1 LWGQGKAIMIV
12 FKKIG
17 IQTLGIIFIVSI
29 LFRIIDDTLPTL
41 YNSSKNF
48 ISLISAK
55 EHKVVTMTTRV
66 SVTDYEAEGGD
77 GRNFVDWCV
86 NEMRGEVVRTPDNAY
101 CVIED
106 PIPNYLLRN
115 EEDLLYLQE
124 FNIWF
129 KNNKKLSLFITI
141 IGVAIYFIIQSK
153 LIYHLVL
160 LFSRFNSTSTMD
172 SFFEN
177 LKNLQSIVL
186 CFFIMPVVSFITW
199 EEFYVDSFIYALL
212 AVLLYQFLHY
222 VAIKYQNERKEME
235 TENSS
240 FI

>member
-1 LWGQGKAIMIV
+1 MIV

-41 YNSSKNF
+41 YNSSKIF

-86 NEMRGEVVRTPDNAY
+86 NEMKGEVVRTPDNAY

-106 PIPNYLLRN
+106 PIPNHLLRN

-160 LFSRFNSTSTMD
+160 LFSKFNSTSTMD

>member
-1 LWGQGKAIMIV
+1 MIV

-160 LFSRFNSTSTMD
+160 LFSKFNSTSTMD

>member
-1 LWGQGKAIMIV
+1 MIV

-41 YNSSKNF
+41 YNSSKIF

-86 NEMRGEVVRTPDNAY
+86 NEMKGEVVRTPDNAY

-106 PIPNYLLRN
+106 PIPNHLLRN

-124 FNIWF
+124 FNIWL

-160 LFSRFNSTSTMD
+160 LFSKFNSTSTMD

>member
-1 LWGQGKAIMIV
+1 MIV
-12 FKKIG
+12 FKKTG

-41 YNSSKNF
+41 YNSSKIF

-106 PIPNYLLRN
+106 PIPNHLLRN

-160 LFSRFNSTSTMD
+160 LFSKFNSTSTMD

>member
-1 LWGQGKAIMIV
+1 MIV

-41 YNSSKNF
+41 YNSSKIF

-106 PIPNYLLRN
+106 PIPNHLLRN

>member
-1 LWGQGKAIMIV
+1 MIV

-106 PIPNYLLRN
+106 PIPNHLLRN

-160 LFSRFNSTSTMD
+160 LFSKFNSTSTMD

>member
-1 LWGQGKAIMIV
+1 MIV

-41 YNSSKNF
+41 YNSSKIF

-106 PIPNYLLRN
+106 PIPNHLLRN

-160 LFSRFNSTSTMD
+160 LFSKFNSTSTMD

>member
-1 LWGQGKAIMIV
+1 MIV
-12 FKKIG
+12 FKKTG

-41 YNSSKNF
+41 YNSSKIF

-106 PIPNYLLRN
+106 PIPNHLLRN

-160 LFSRFNSTSTMD
+160 LFSKFNSTSTMD

-222 VAIKYQNERKEME
+222 LAIKYQNERKEME

>member
-1 LWGQGKAIMIV
+1 MIV

>member
-1 LWGQGKAIMIV
+1 MIV
-12 FKKIG
+12 FKKIC

-160 LFSRFNSTSTMD
+160 LFSKFNSTSTMD

>member
-1 LWGQGKAIMIV
+1 MIV

-41 YNSSKNF
+41 YNSSKIF

-55 EHKVVTMTTRV
+55 EHKVGTMTTRV

-160 LFSRFNSTSTMD
+160 LFSKFNSTSTMD

-222 VAIKYQNERKEME
+222 VAIKYKNERKEME

>member
-1 LWGQGKAIMIV
+1 MIV

-41 YNSSKNF
+41 YNSSKIF

-86 NEMRGEVVRTPDNAY
+86 NEMKGEVVRTPDNAY

-106 PIPNYLLRN
+106 PIPNHLLRN
-115 EEDLLYLQE
+115 EEDLLYLKK

-160 LFSRFNSTSTMD
+160 LFSKFNSTSTMD

>member
-1 LWGQGKAIMIV
+1 MIV

-41 YNSSKNF
+41 YNSSKIF

-106 PIPNYLLRN
+106 PIPNHLLRN
-115 EEDLLYLQE
+115 EEDLLYLKK

-160 LFSRFNSTSTMD
+160 LFSKFNSTSTMD

>member
-1 LWGQGKAIMIV
+1 MIV

-17 IQTLGIIFIVSI
+17 IQTMGIIFIVSI

-77 GRNFVDWCV
+77 GRNFGDWCG
-86 NEMRGEVVRTPDNAY
+86 NEMRGAVVRTPDNAY

-160 LFSRFNSTSTMD
+160 LFSKFNSTSTMD

>member
-1 LWGQGKAIMIV
+1 MIV

-41 YNSSKNF
+41 YNSSKIF

-66 SVTDYEAEGGD
+66 SITDYEAEGGD

-106 PIPNYLLRN
+106 PIPNHLLRN

-160 LFSRFNSTSTMD
+160 LFSKFNSTSTMD

>member
-1 LWGQGKAIMIV
+1 MIV

-41 YNSSKNF
+41 YNSSKIF

-55 EHKVVTMTTRV
+55 EHKVGTMTTRV

-106 PIPNYLLRN
+106 PIPNHLLRN

>member
-1 LWGQGKAIMIV
+1 MIV

-55 EHKVVTMTTRV
+55 EHKVGTMTTRV

-160 LFSRFNSTSTMD
+160 LFSKFNSTSTMD

>member
-1 LWGQGKAIMIV
+1 MIV
-12 FKKIG
+12 FKKVG

-29 LFRIIDDTLPTL
+29 LFRMIDDTLPTL
-41 YNSSKNF
+41 YNSSKTF
-48 ISLISAK
+48 ISQVSAK
-55 EHKVVTMTTRV
+55 DDKDATMTTRV

-101 CVIED
+101 CVKED
-106 PIPNYLLRN
+106 PIPNHLLRS
-115 EEDLLYLQE
+115 EEDLLYLQK
-124 FNIWF
+124 FNVWF
-129 KNNKKLSLFITI
+129 KNNIKLSLFVTI

-160 LFSRFNSTSTMD
+160 LFSKFNSTSTMN

-177 LKNLQSIVL
+177 LKDLQSIVL

-199 EEFYVDSFIYALL
+199 KEFYFDSFIYALL

-222 VAIKYQNERKEME
+222 VAIKYQTERKEME

>member
-1 LWGQGKAIMIV
+1 MIV

-41 YNSSKNF
+41 YNSSKIF

-55 EHKVVTMTTRV
+55 EHKVGTMTTRV

-106 PIPNYLLRN
+106 PIPNHLLRN

-160 LFSRFNSTSTMD
+160 LFSKFNSTSTMD

>member
-1 LWGQGKAIMIV
+1 MILY
-12 FKKIG
+12 KKIG

-29 LFRIIDDTLPTL
+29 LFRMIDDTLPKL
-41 YNSSKNF
+41 YHSSKSF
-48 ISLISAK
+48 ISHIIVK
-55 EHKVVTMTTRV
+55 EEKVVTMNTRV

-77 GRNFVDWCV
+77 GRNFVNWCV

-106 PIPNYLLRN
+106 PIPNHLLRN

-160 LFSRFNSTSTMD
+160 LFSKFDSTSTMD